1 MFLMTIT
8 IKAAFRE
15 CLAKF
20 LGLHN
25 IHPATLHDQKFPS
38 FAHSSNC
45 WPKDLNSCL
54 LHCFDWDQ
62 ALSHE
67 HNVEEFEN
75 LITYID
81 NHLLL
86 LFPAVT
92 KEITNMGKA
101 RVCKWV
107 KKLWGNSCNALKKLE
122 KTWEGTQ
129 EAAAGSRV
137 EVTRLNISAQERR
150 SQVCMV
156 RYCKLFDLMAQ
167 LLI

>member
-1 MFLMTIT
+1 MFLTTIT

-38 FAHSSNC
+38 FARSSNR
-45 WPKDLNSCL
+45 WPKDLDGRP
-54 LHCFDWDQ
+54 LHRFDWDQ

-81 NHLLL
+81 NHLPS

-92 KEITNMGKA
+92 KEITEMGKA
-101 RVCKWV
+101 RACKWV
-107 KKLWGNSCNALKKLE
+107 KKLWGNSRNALKKLE
-122 KTWEGTQ
+122 KTREGTQ
-129 EAAAGSRV
+129 EAAAGGGV

-150 SQVCMV
+150 SRARTV
-156 RYCKLFDLMAQ
+156 RYCELFDLMAQ